1 MRTKKGGAR
10 EDTGPARADGRVRPG
25 SRVAMYEANSQ
36 YESRQD
42 GSTAPEAAGDA
53 ERAQAQWRAAA
64 GGGGSAG
71 GQPAGLWWRYA
82 GRIVAAPPGEEGMGT
97 GDDIPPPNPATPGTP
112 CAGKAAN
119 YGLIIQLGLAGG
131 HTGRNKEQST

>member
-42 GSTAPEAAGDA
+42 ASTAPEAAGDA

-82 GRIVAAPPGEEGMGT
+82 GRIAAAPPGEEGMGA
-97 GDDIPPPNPATPGTP
+97 GDDIPRPTRQRPARPAPGKLRTMD
-112 CAGKAAN
+112 
-119 YGLIIQLGLAGG
+119 
-131 HTGRNKEQST
+131 S